1 VSLLLPLT
9 LAGPGGI
16 RNGRPFLFD
25 SQVYV
30 GSSLLN
36 RGPVDWYRFGATSE
50 YARRVRIER
59 RSVRLLVRGLLC
71 SVLATG
77 AWGQWYGGNWGYPP
91 RAPFPRAV
99 VVNETPAPATRCYRE
114 EYAQTRQITY
124 LIAFK
129 DNVIRAAIEYWVNG
143 NILYYVTLDH
153 ERRTAVL
160 DSVDR
165 ALSERLN
172 SEQNVPFY
180 LPAERREAELWRRLE
195 QQLNLI
201 LETRHSAR
209 GLIVSIS
216 DVQFDFNQHTL
227 TPWARE
233 KLAKVA
239 GILLAYGG
247 LCPRL
252 EGYTDN
258 IGGDEYNLRLSRM
271 RADAVRQYLISQ
283 GVPPGNVTAVGLG
296 RAAPVASNDTAAG
309 RQQNR
314 RVEMV
319 LSGDAIGIA
328 VTAGR

>member
-1 VSLLLPLT
+1 
-9 LAGPGGI
+9 
-16 RNGRPFLFD
+16 
-25 SQVYV
+25 
-30 GSSLLN
+30 
-36 RGPVDWYRFGATSE
+36 
-50 YARRVRIER
+50 
-59 RSVRLLVRGLLC
+59 
-71 SVLATG
+71 VLATG
-77 AWGQWYGGNWGYPP
+77 AWGQWYGRNWGYADPGYGPYPSYYPLYSNPGVSVVYPP
-91 RAPFPRAV
+91 RAPFPQVV
-99 VVNETPAPATRCYRE
+99 VVNETPAQ

-165 ALSERLN
+165 VLSERLN

-180 LPAERREAELWRRLE
+180 LPAEHREAELWRRLE

-216 DVQFDFNQHTL
+216 DVQFDFNKHTL

-239 GILLAYGG
+239 GILLAYSG
-247 LCPRL
+247 LCPQL

-283 GVPPGNVTAVGLG
+283 GVPPGNVTAVGMG
-296 RAAPVASNDTAAG
+296 RAAPVAPNDTAAG